1 MSAASGRSGGS
12 EAATSRPW
20 WQAEWLGL
28 LGDWTGILLLVAI
41 VLAAGWIRAATI
53 WPQAVGMDEAPYDDE
68 GVYALSAQLLAEG
81 RQPYHDFF
89 FAHPPLGPILFAPAT
104 EYRFTN
110 WGSPTTFILLRYAA
124 LVYSALT
131 AGLAF
136 LIGWRLWG
144 LVGGVVAGTLLA
156 IDPQS
161 VAWTGRHVMLESPTI
176 FLMALAVLAYVLA
189 RELLAPPPALL
200 ILAGFFAAAAGGVK
214 MQGLLVLAAMVI
226 DLLLRRRI
234 VPLLSLLVGAF
245 LLWLPLWGYLFWL
258 RDADPLGQFVWMQL
272 LRPGDGLRGLADRG
286 RQLLG
291 DAPLLLACGL
301 LGLFALPGLRA
312 RRSTRVRRPRRGET
326 MTTLELQRLPTF
338 DDDFD
343 DDEDSTPSQRPAPV
357 AHSRLTAI
365 GATSRAEPVTPT
377 AGWTLLLPWL
387 ALTVLMLATTRSYYA
402 HYSVELSLPLALLA
416 GAIPLAVGRTILA
429 GWGPRVYGFALA
441 GTLVAFCAFFGPTAW
456 QTNMMRQPDR
466 LYAIVGRYAGDA
478 VAPTGSVF
486 ALDAQFPF
494 RAARRPARE
503 EHERFIVDGYGML
516 LYHGLRIE
524 TLSLRERFGKLL
536 SPQGEDPYAIMWR
549 PAPQEQLRAAMSRA
563 DLVVL
568 DQKSDGRLTDETR
581 RWLAARGML
590 VERQDRYVIYRIQ
603 R

>member
-1 MSAASGRSGGS
+1 MNAMSDRVDAADV
-12 EAATSRPW
+12 APAPPW
-20 WQAEWLGL
+20 WQNERLGL

-41 VLAAGWIRAATI
+41 VLAAGWIRGATV
-53 WPQAVGMDEAPYDDE
+53 WPQSVGLDEAPYDDE

-81 RQPYHDFF
+81 RQPYRDFF

-104 EYRFTN
+104 EYHFTN

-124 LVYSALT
+124 LIYSALT

-144 LVGGVVAGTLLA
+144 LVGGVVAGGLLA

-189 RELLAPPPALL
+189 RELLTPPPALL

-214 MQGLLVLAAMVI
+214 IQGLLVLVAMII

-234 VPLLSLLVGAF
+234 WLLLTLLLGAV
-245 LLWLPLWGYLFWL
+245 LLWIPLWGYLFWL
-258 RDADPLGQFVWMQL
+258 RDADPLGQFVWLQL
-272 LRPGDGLRGLADRG
+272 LRPGDGLRSLADRA
-286 RQLLG
+286 RQLLS

-301 LGLFALPGLRA
+301 LGLLSLPGLRA
-312 RRSTRVRRPRRGET
+312 RRGTRIRRPRRGQS
-326 MTTLELQRLPTF
+326 MTTLELPRLPTF
-338 DDDFD
+338 EGEG
-343 DDEDSTPSQRPAPV
+343 EDSTPSPRQSPPV
-357 AHSRLTAI
+357 AHSRLRAV
-365 GATSRAEPVTPT
+365 GATSRVEPVTPT

-416 GAIPLAVGRTILA
+416 GAIPLTIGRSLIA
-429 GWGPRVYGFALA
+429 GWGTRVYGFAIA
-441 GTLVAFCAFFGPTAW
+441 GALVAFCAFWGPMAW
-456 QTNMMRQPDR
+456 RANLEHHPDR
-466 LYAIVGRYAGDA
+466 LYTIVSRYAGDA
-478 VAPTGSVF
+478 VGPTGSVF

-503 EHERFIVDGYGML
+503 ENNRFIVDGYGML

-524 TLSLRERFGKLL
+524 TMPLSERFGKLFV
-536 SPQGEDPYAIMWR
+536 PRGEDPYAIMWR
-549 PAPQEQLRAAMSRA
+549 PAPQEQLRISMSRS
-563 DLVVL
+563 DLVVI

-581 RWLAARGML
+581 RWLASQGKL

>member
-1 MSAASGRSGGS
+1 MSAVSDRVDGPDVAS
-12 EAATSRPW
+12 SRRW

-41 VLAAGWIRAATI
+41 VLAAGWIRGATI
-53 WPQAVGMDEAPYDDE
+53 WPQAVGLDEAPYDDE

-81 RQPYHDFF
+81 KQPYRDFF

-124 LVYSALT
+124 LIYSALT

-144 LVGGVVAGTLLA
+144 LVGGAVAGALLA

-214 MQGLLVLAAMVI
+214 IQGLLVLVAMVI

-234 VPLLSLLVGAF
+234 WLLQHLLLGAT
-245 LLWLPLWGYLFWL
+245 LLWLPLWAYLFWL

-286 RQLLG
+286 RQLVS

-301 LGLFALPGLRA
+301 LGLLALPGLRA
-312 RRSTRVRRPRRGET
+312 RRGARVRRPRRGQT

-338 DDDFD
+338 ED
-343 DDEDSTPSQRPAPV
+343 DDEGGAPSPRQSPPA
-357 AHSRLTAI
+357 AHPRLTAI

-402 HYSVELSLPLALLA
+402 HYSAELSLPLALLA
-416 GAIPLAVGRTILA
+416 GAIPPAIGRSLIA
-429 GWGPRVYGFALA
+429 GWGTRIYGFAIVGA
-441 GTLVAFCAFFGPTAW
+441 FVAFCAFFGPMAW
-456 QTNMMRQPDR
+456 RANLVQQPDR

-478 VAPTGSVF
+478 VGPTGSVF

-503 EHERFIVDGYGML
+503 ENNRFIVDGYGML

-524 TLSLRERFGKLL
+524 AMPLSERFGKLFV
-536 SPQGEDPYAIMWR
+536 PQGEDPYAIMWR
-549 PAPQEQLRAAMSRA
+549 PAPQEQLRAAMSRS
-563 DLVVL
+563 DLVVI
-568 DQKSDGRLTDETR
+568 DQKSDGRLTDDTR

>member
-1 MSAASGRSGGS
+1 MSAVSGRVGGS
-12 EAATSRPW
+12 EAAPSRPW

-41 VLAAGWIRAATI
+41 VLAAGWIRGATI
-53 WPQAVGMDEAPYDDE
+53 WPQTIGMDEAPYDDE

-81 RQPYHDFF
+81 KQPYRDFF

-144 LVGGVVAGTLLA
+144 LVGGAVAGALLA

-214 MQGLLVLAAMVI
+214 IQGLLVLAAMVI
-226 DLLLRRRI
+226 DLLLRRR
-234 VPLLSLLVGAF
+234 VVLLLNLLVGAV
-245 LLWLPLWGYLFWL
+245 LLWVPLWAYLYWL

-272 LRPGDGLRGLADRG
+272 LRPSDGLRSLADRG
-286 RQLLG
+286 RQLLS

-301 LGLFALPGLRA
+301 LGLLSLPGLRA
-312 RRSTRVRRPRRGET
+312 RRGTRMRRPRRGET

-338 DDDFD
+338 DDDD
-343 DDEDSTPSQRPAPV
+343 DSVSSRPVPV

-387 ALTVLMLATTRSYYA
+387 VLTVVMLATSRSYYA

-416 GAIPLAVGRTILA
+416 GAIPLAVGRSLIA
-429 GWGPRVYGFALA
+429 GWGTRIYGFVIA
-441 GTLVAFCAFFGPTAW
+441 GVLVAFCAFFGPTAW
-456 QTNMMRQPDR
+456 RTNMVCQPDR

-478 VAPTGSVF
+478 VGPTGSVF

-503 EHERFIVDGYGML
+503 ENNRFIVDGYGML

-524 TLSLRERFGKLL
+524 TMPLSERFGKLL
-536 SPQGEDPYAIMWR
+536 VPQGEDPYAIMWR
-549 PAPQEQLRAAMSRA
+549 PAPQEQLRAAMSRS
-563 DLVVL
+563 DLVVI

>member
-1 MSAASGRSGGS
+1 MSAVSGRVGDS
-12 EAATSRPW
+12 EAAPSRPW

-41 VLAAGWIRAATI
+41 VLAAGWIRGATI
-53 WPQAVGMDEAPYDDE
+53 WPQAIGMDEAPYDDE

-81 RQPYHDFF
+81 KQPYRDFF

-144 LVGGVVAGTLLA
+144 LVGGAVAGALIA

-214 MQGLLVLAAMVI
+214 IQGLLVLAAMVI
-226 DLLLRRRI
+226 DLLLGRRVGLLRNLLI
-234 VPLLSLLVGAF
+234 GAVLLWVPLWA
-245 LLWLPLWGYLFWL
+245 YLYWL

-272 LRPGDGLRGLADRG
+272 LRPGDGLRSLADRG
-286 RQLLG
+286 RQLLS

-301 LGLFALPGLRA
+301 LGLLSLPGLRA
-312 RRSTRVRRPRRGET
+312 RRGTRVRRPRRGET

-338 DDDFD
+338 DDDD
-343 DDEDSTPSQRPAPV
+343 DSVSSRPAPV

-387 ALTVLMLATTRSYYA
+387 VLTVMMLATSRSYYA

-416 GAIPLAVGRTILA
+416 GAIPLAIGRSLIA
-429 GWGPRVYGFALA
+429 GWSTRIYGFVIA
-441 GTLVAFCAFFGPTAW
+441 GVLVAFCAFFGPTAW
-456 QTNMMRQPDR
+456 RTSMVRQPDR

-478 VAPTGSVF
+478 VGPTGSVF

-503 EHERFIVDGYGML
+503 ENNRFIVDGYGML

-524 TLSLRERFGKLL
+524 TMPLRERFGKLL
-536 SPQGEDPYAIMWR
+536 VPQGADPYAIMWR
-549 PAPQEQLRAAMSRA
+549 PAPQEQLRAAMSRS
-563 DLVVL
+563 DLVVI

>member
-1 MSAASGRSGGS
+1 MSAVDGRAVGS
-12 EAATSRPW
+12 DTAPSRPW
-20 WQAEWLGL
+20 WQAEGFGL
-28 LGDWTGILLLVAI
+28 LGDWTGILLLIAI
-41 VLAAGWIRAATI
+41 VLAAGWIRGATI

-68 GVYALSAQLLAEG
+68 GVYALSAQLLVEG
-81 RQPYHDFF
+81 KQPYRDFF

-144 LVGGVVAGTLLA
+144 LIGGVVAGALLA

-189 RELLAPPPALL
+189 RELLAPLPALL

-214 MQGLLVLAAMVI
+214 IQGLLVLAAMVI

-234 VPLLSLLVGAF
+234 VLLLTLLLGAF

-258 RDADPLGQFVWMQL
+258 RDADPLGQFIWMQL
-272 LRPGDGLRGLADRG
+272 LRPGDGIRGIADRV
-286 RQLLG
+286 RQLLS
-291 DAPLLLACGL
+291 DAPLLLASGL
-301 LGLFALPGLRA
+301 LGLLALPGLRA
-312 RRSTRVRRPRRGET
+312 RRELRVRRPRRGET
-326 MTTLELQRLPTF
+326 MTRLELQRLPTF
-338 DDDFD
+338 ED
-343 DDEDSTPSQRPAPV
+343 DDEGSAPSPRPIPPAT
-357 AHSRLTAI
+357 HSRLTAI

-377 AGWTLLLPWL
+377 AGWTVLLPWL
-387 ALTVLMLATTRSYYA
+387 VLTVLMLATTRSYYA

-416 GAIPLAVGRTILA
+416 GAIPLAIGRSLIA
-429 GWGPRVYGFALA
+429 GWGTRVYGFVLV
-441 GTLVAFCAFFGPTAW
+441 GVLVACCAFFGPAAW
-456 QTNMMRQPDR
+456 RTNMVRQPDR

-478 VAPTGSVF
+478 VGPNGSVF

-503 EHERFIVDGYGML
+503 AHNRFIADGYGML

-524 TLSLRERFGKLL
+524 GMPLSERFGKLFA
-536 SPQGEDPYAIMWR
+536 PQGEDPYAIMWR
-549 PAPQEQLRAAMSRA
+549 PAPQEQLREAMSRA
-563 DLVVL
+563 DLVVI
-568 DQKSDGRLTDETR
+568 DQKSDGRLTDDTR
-581 RWLAARGML
+581 RWLAARGLL
-590 VERQDRYVIYRIQ
+590 VERQERYVIYRV
-603 R
+603 RR

>member
-1 MSAASGRSGGS
+1 MSAVSGRVGDS
-12 EAATSRPW
+12 EAAPSRPW

-41 VLAAGWIRAATI
+41 VLAAGWIRGATI
-53 WPQAVGMDEAPYDDE
+53 WPQAIGMDEAPYDDE

-81 RQPYHDFF
+81 KQPYRDFF

-104 EYRFTN
+104 EYHFTN

-144 LVGGVVAGTLLA
+144 LVGGAVAGALLA

-161 VAWTGRHVMLESPTI
+161 VAWTGRHVMLESPMI

-214 MQGLLVLAAMVI
+214 IQGLLVLAAMVV
-226 DLLLRRRI
+226 DLLLRRRVGLLLYLLI
-234 VPLLSLLVGAF
+234 GAVLLWVPLWA
-245 LLWLPLWGYLFWL
+245 YLYWL

-272 LRPGDGLRGLADRG
+272 LRPGDGLRSLADRG

-301 LGLFALPGLRA
+301 LGLLSLPGLRA
-312 RRSTRVRRPRRGET
+312 RRGTRVRRPRRGET
-326 MTTLELQRLPTF
+326 MTTLELQRLPAF
-338 DDDFD
+338 DDGD
-343 DDEDSTPSQRPAPV
+343 DSVPSRPVPV

-387 ALTVLMLATTRSYYA
+387 VLTGVMLATSRSYYA

-416 GAIPLAVGRTILA
+416 GAIPLAIGRSLIA
-429 GWGPRVYGFALA
+429 GWGTRNYGFVIA
-441 GTLVAFCAFFGPTAW
+441 GVLVAFCVFFGPTAW
-456 QTNMMRQPDR
+456 RTNMVRQPDR

-478 VAPTGSVF
+478 VGPTGSVF

-503 EHERFIVDGYGML
+503 ENNRFIVDGYGML

-524 TLSLRERFGKLL
+524 TMPLSERFGKLL
-536 SPQGEDPYAIMWR
+536 VPQGEDPYAIMWR
-549 PAPQEQLRAAMSRA
+549 PAPQEQLRAAMSRS
-563 DLVVL
+563 DLVVI

>member
-1 MSAASGRSGGS
+1 
-12 EAATSRPW
+12 
-20 WQAEWLGL
+20 
-28 LGDWTGILLLVAI
+28 LVAV
-41 VLAAGWIRAATI
+41 VLAAGWIRGATI
-53 WPQAVGMDEAPYDDE
+53 WPQTVGVDEAPYDDE
-68 GVYALSAQLLAEG
+68 GVYALSAQLIAEG
-81 RQPYHDFF
+81 KQPYRDFF
-89 FAHPPLGPILFAPAT
+89 FAHPPLGPVLFAPAT

-144 LVGGVVAGTLLA
+144 LVGGVVAGALMA

-214 MQGLLVLAAMVI
+214 IQGLLVLAAMVI

-234 VPLLSLLVGAF
+234 VLLLNLLLGAVI
-245 LLWLPLWGYLFWL
+245 LWVPLWAYLFWL
-258 RDADPLGQFVWMQL
+258 RDADPLGQFIWMQL
-272 LRPGDGLRGLADRG
+272 LRPGDGLRSVVERA
-286 RQLLG
+286 RQLLS

-301 LGLFALPGLRA
+301 LGLLALPGLRA
-312 RRSTRVRRPRRGET
+312 RRGLPVRRPRRGET
-326 MTTLELQRLPTF
+326 STTLELQRLPTF
-338 DDDFD
+338 E
-343 DDEDSTPSQRPAPV
+343 DDEEDAPV
-357 AHSRLTAI
+357 ASSLPPVTHARLAPI
-365 GATSRAEPVTPT
+365 GTTSRVEPVTPT
-377 AGWTLLLPWL
+377 AGWTVLLPWL
-387 ALTVLMLATTRSYYA
+387 ALTLLMLATTRSYYA
-402 HYSVELSLPLALLA
+402 HYSVELSLPLALMA
-416 GAIPLAVGRTILA
+416 GAIPLAIGRSLLA
-429 GWGPRVYGFALA
+429 SWGTRIYGFVLTGA
-441 GTLVAFCAFFGPTAW
+441 LVAFCAFFGPVDW
-456 QTNMMRQPDR
+456 RTNMVHQPDR

-478 VAPTGSVF
+478 VGPNGSVF

-503 EHERFIVDGYGML
+503 EHNRFIVDGYGML

-524 TLSLRERFGKLL
+524 TLPLGERIGKLFT
-536 SPQGEDPYAIMWR
+536 SQGDDPYAIMWR
-549 PAPQEQLRAAMSRA
+549 PAPQEQLRAAMARA
-563 DLVVL
+563 ELVVI

-581 RWLAARGML
+581 RWLVARGTL
-590 VERQDRYVIYRIQ
+590 VERQDRYVIYRMQ
-603 R
+603 P